1 MNASAKR
8 PLHNQDIRA
17 AIGRAGLRYW
27 WVAEELGIAGGTLSN
42 RLRRELASEEKLEV
56 LAAVKQLADRLG
68 GSAPESARPEVTLE
82 ARATLPGRIRR
93 KKAPKGG
100 MAKPRRLFFSPCI
113 VDAVEKEFNSFST
126 GGPRVRGAH
135 LRSL

>member
-1 MNASAKR
+1 MFINASAKR

-42 RLRRELASEEKLEV
+42 RLRRELAPEEKQEV

-82 ARATLPGRIRR
+82 ARATLPGRIR
-93 KKAPKGG
+93 
-100 MAKPRRLFFSPCI
+100 
-113 VDAVEKEFNSFST
+113 
-126 GGPRVRGAH
+126 
-135 LRSL
+135 

>member
-42 RLRRELASEEKLEV
+42 RLRRELA
-56 LAAVKQLADRLG
+56 
-68 GSAPESARPEVTLE
+68 PESARPEVTLE
-82 ARATLPGRIRR
+82 ARATLPGRIR
-93 KKAPKGG
+93 
-100 MAKPRRLFFSPCI
+100 
-113 VDAVEKEFNSFST
+113 
-126 GGPRVRGAH
+126 
-135 LRSL
+135 